1 MSRIALP
8 ELSVFLVVAEKLN
21 FSSAARELGVST
33 SALSHSIR
41 KLEERIGVQ
50 LFIRTTR
57 SVALTEAGEV
67 LFRRAAPALSDLEQ
81 VVDELKSTRDKPSGT
96 IRISAAESAARPLI
110 RHLLPEFI
118 RSYPDIHI
126 EFVVDTRYV
135 DIVSEGFN
143 AGIRLLEDVPLDMIA
158 IPFGKEMRFAAVASP
173 GYLAKNGRPE
183 SPDDLKNHQCIR
195 FRFVSGALYHWDFEN
210 HGQSTTFNVQ
220 GPMTLGNTNLMVD
233 AALADI
239 GIAWVPDYLI
249 QDHLNSGR
257 LIQLLAEWSP
267 RLSQMCLYYPANR
280 ISPPALKA
288 FCDAVRV
295 WGKSQQL
302 PSVTGGSNILAGDYN
317 SLP

>member
-21 FSSAARELGVST
+21 FSLAARELGVST

-41 KLEERIGVQ
+41 KLEARLGVQ

-57 SVALTEAGEV
+57 SVALTNAGEV
-67 LFRRAAPALSDLEQ
+67 LFLRAAPAVSDLEQ
-81 VVDELKSTRDKPSGT
+81 VIDELKSARNKPSGT
-96 IRISAAESAARPLI
+96 IRISTAESGARPLI
-110 RHLLPEFI
+110 RHLLPEFLKA
-118 RSYPDIHI
+118 YPEIHI

-135 DIVSEGFN
+135 DIVSDGFN
-143 AGIRLLEDVPLDMIA
+143 AGIRMLEDVPLDMIA
-158 IPFGKEMRFAAVASP
+158 IPFGKEMQFAAVASP
-173 GYLAKNGRPE
+173 QYIASNGSPK
-183 SPDDLKNHQCIR
+183 SPDDLKKHQCIR

-210 HGQSTTFNVQ
+210 HGQSTTLNVK

-233 AALADI
+233 AALAGI
-239 GIAWVPDYLI
+239 GIAWVPDYLVQEHI
-249 QDHLNSGR
+249 KNGR

-280 ISPPALKA
+280 HLPPAFKA

-295 WGKSQQL
+295 WGKTQL
-302 PSVTGGSNILAGDYN
+302 
-317 SLP
+317 